1 MHQLI
6 ELDRIEE
13 LLRTAES
20 FPGGNGLVVNVGGF
34 TRSILKFS
42 SLSVGEVFG
51 YEMAKPLGVRVAR
64 MQRFGLQGRNA
75 PRCTSR
81 GSTRRL
87 APTRSCSNS
96 LLAAK
101 T

>member
-51 YEMAKPLGVRVAR
+51 YEMAKPLGVVPDPFLTTTISEEIFFA
-64 MQRFGLQGRNA
+64 
-75 PRCTSR
+75 
-81 GSTRRL
+81 
-87 APTRSCSNS
+87 
-96 LLAAK
+96 
-101 T
+101 